1 MLKLASR
8 SLTGRRKAWTALR
21 LLVLPIVWG
30 LQTARVAQADWSAT
44 ILPLLAQAK
53 KTATTSAPDVAAES
67 GGSWPVLD
75 WAIVVVL
82 IGVALYAICR
92 SSRRN

>member
-1 MLKLASR
+1 MLKPGGPLVTA
-8 SLTGRRKAWTALR
+8 RRRAWTAFR
-21 LLVLPIVWG
+21 LLALPIVWA
-30 LQTARVAQADWSAT
+30 LQTARAAQADWST
-44 ILPLLAQAK
+44 TFLPLLAQAK
-53 KTATTSAPDVAAES
+53 KATTTAPDAAAES

-82 IGVALYAICR
+82 IGVSLYAICR